1 MCSLY
6 ADDIYTNNCKI
17 ELDERLGPS
26 PDYLE
31 SMQSGITPEMRATLV
46 DWMVKVCDDYRF
58 SSDTLYLAVYVVD
71 SFLSKSKIE
80 RKQLLL
86 LGTTCIL
93 IASKYVER
101 QFKFKPVGA
110 GQLCMDAKST
120 KAEVIKMESQV
131 LTSVGFHISVPT
143 CNTFLRRYLQVA
155 HASSEIIQPALEHMA
170 CYLAELALASYYFL
184 RHLPSKVAASAVFV
198 AKWILDPSSNIWDK
212 RLADATG
219 YDSQQ
224 LMDCVLQLRNVYQNS
239 NGARFIRMKYQKVKK
254 QDEMIPDW
262 EEPNKEVTGDNN
274 SLSVSAEENWRK
286 DVQDNTRETHFSAE
300 GCNFILPDSGPQAE
314 TNGNHFS
321 ADGCD
326 SNLRDFHPQYN
337 TTQGGST
344 KNEKS
349 SAWWTGRPVDLPCLQ
364 GGSSI
369 DLDLT
374 LRPPLP
380 GRPGVLPCLQ
390 GGSSIDL
397 DLTLRPPMPVLGQRN
412 LKI

>member
-1 MCSLY
+1 MNHC
-6 ADDIYTNNCKI
+6 DN
-17 ELDERLGPS
+17 ELDKRPS

-58 SSDTLYLAVYVVD
+58 SSDTLYLAVYLVD
-71 SFLSKSKIE
+71 SFLSKIKIE
-80 RKQLLL
+80 TKQLLL
-86 LGTTCIL
+86 LGTSCIL
-93 IASKYVER
+93 IASKYEER
-101 QFKFKPVGA
+101 QFKSVRVGK
-110 GQLCMDAKST
+110 LCMDAKFT

-131 LTSVGFHISVPT
+131 LASLGFDISVPT

-155 HASSEIIQPALEHMA
+155 HASSEIIQPALEPMA

-198 AKWILDPSSNIWDK
+198 AKSILDPSCNIWDK
-212 RLADATG
+212 RLADATM
-219 YDSQQ
+219 YDSQE

-239 NGARFIRMKYQKVKK
+239 NGARFIPMKYQKVKK
-254 QDEMIPDW
+254 QDGMIPDW
-262 EEPNKEVTGDNN
+262 EEPNKEVTADN

-300 GCNFILPDSGPQAE
+300 GRDFFLSDSGPQAE

-321 ADGCD
+321 AEGCD
-326 SNLRDFHPQYN
+326 SNLRDLHPQYN
-337 TTQGGST
+337 TTEGGST

-349 SAWWTGRPVDLPCLQ
+349 SAWWTGRPVGLPCLQ

-374 LRPPLP
+374 LWPTLP
-380 GRPGVLPCLQ
+380 GGPVGLPRLQ
-390 GGSSIDL
+390 GGSSVDL
-397 DLTLRPPMPVLGQRN
+397 DLTLRPSLPVLGQRN